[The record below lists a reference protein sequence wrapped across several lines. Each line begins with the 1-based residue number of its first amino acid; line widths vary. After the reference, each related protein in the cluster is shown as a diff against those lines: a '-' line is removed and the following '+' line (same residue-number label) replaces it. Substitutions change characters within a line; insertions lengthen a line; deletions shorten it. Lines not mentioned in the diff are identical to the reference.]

1 MSWPKVKLK
10 DCCKVVG
17 GATPKRNVPE
27 YWESDDIPWV
37 TPKDVSNLTDKT
49 LLDAPEYISQLGFDK
64 CATYLLPKGS
74 ILLTSRAPIGNVA
87 IAGKDM
93 CTNQGFKSLVAGEGV
108 DSTYLY
114 YCMLA
119 HSKHLDAL
127 GNGATFKEV
136 SKKVV
141 EEFEIP
147 LPPFEEQ
154 KRIATILD
162 KADAIRR
169 KRQQVIQ
176 LADDFLRSVFLDM
189 FGDPVTNPK
198 GWEIKTISQCLS
210 DGVIMGIQDGN
221 HGNDHPK
228 VSDFVSNGVPF
239 VAANVVRKG
248 KILFDKCYYLTPNW
262 LDKLR
267 IGFAKPRDVLLTHKG
282 TLGLTA
288 VLDDSYDTYIFSPQ
302 TTYYRLNESRILSE
316 YLKAYFDT
324 TYFQRLMEKEGK
336 QSTRAYI
343 GITRQ
348 KDLPLMLPPMA
359 EQQKFLKA
367 YKIAISAEN
376 KTNGSKLA
384 NEYLFNS
391 LSQKAFVILRFISAL
406 LILIK
411 QNPCY
416 RKASYL
422 S

>member
-27 YWESDDIPWV
+27 YWESDDVPWV

-147 LPPFEEQ
+147 LPPLEEQ
-154 KRIATILD
+154 KRIAAILD
-162 KADAIRR
+162 KADNVRR
-169 KRQQVIQ
+169 KRQQAID

-189 FGDPVTNPK
+189 FGDPFLNPK
-198 GWEIKTISQCLS
+198 GLPQVKLTELS
-210 DGVIMGIQDGN
+210 DVISGYAFKSAEYIDDGEDSVRLCRGANTLTGYFDWKDTVYWNKEKLAGIQNYKVKSGDVILAMDRPWISSGLKVCVFPEN
-221 HGNDHPK
+221 ERDTYLVQRVARIRPK
-228 VSDFVSNGVPF
+228 NPKYTDFLYASILSKAFEKHCCPTETTVPHISPVELKNF
-239 VAANVVRKG
+239 NVLVPDEKLVEKYHDAVVKVRK
-248 KILFDKCYYLTPNW
+248 
-262 LDKLR
+262 
-267 IGFAKPRDVLLTHKG
+267 
-282 TLGLTA
+282 
-288 VLDDSYDTYIFSPQ
+288 
-302 TTYYRLNESRILSE
+302 
-316 YLKAYFDT
+316 
-324 TYFQRLMEKEGK
+324 
-336 QSTRAYI
+336 
-343 GITRQ
+343 
-348 KDLPLMLPPMA
+348 
-359 EQQKFLKA
+359 
-367 YKIAISAEN
+367 
-376 KTNGSKLA
+376 SKLA
-384 NEYLFNS
+384 MQKSAVEALNAFNS
-391 LSQKAFVILRFISAL
+391 LSQKSFAGEL
-406 LILIK
+406 
-411 QNPCY
+411 
-416 RKASYL
+416 
-422 S
+422 